1 MTRPTAQDALTEEE
15 LENLLAQVATGGS
28 AGKRNLALLTLMADT
43 GLRIAEALAL
53 TTGDLVKPGGVVTH
67 VQVRHGKGG
76 KTARLSVTQRAALRL
91 GVWLE
96 ARPALGVGN
105 GAVFCTVSRGTRGG
119 FGGEHALE
127 PGRPLSARYVRQM
140 LDRKAR
146 EAGLE
151 RHISPHTLRHT
162 FATHLLRQTGNLELT
177 RKALRHT
184 NVTTTAA
191 IYSHL
196 QPRDVEEA
204 VLALR
209 GGAAGTQAQPA
220 PVDPQVAALA
230 AALGNLSAE
239 QRQAL
244 VAALGG
250 K

>member
-1 MTRPTAQDALTEEE
+1 
-15 LENLLAQVATGGS
+15 
-28 AGKRNLALLTLMADT
+28 MADT

-53 TTGDLVKPGGVVTH
+53 TTGDLVKEGGVVTH

-76 KTARLSVTQRAALRL
+76 KTARLPVTQRAAVRL

-96 ARPALGVGN
+96 ARPDLGLSN
-105 GAVFCTVSRGTRGG
+105 GAVFCTVSRGRRGG
-119 FGGEHALE
+119 FGGERTLE
-127 PGRPLSARYVRQM
+127 PGRPLSARYVRQL

-146 EAGLE
+146 EAGIE

-177 RKALRHT
+177 RKALRHA

-209 GGAAGTQAQPA
+209 NGVSPLSA
-220 PVDPQVAALA
+220 PSDPQVRALA
-230 AALGNLSAE
+230 AALASLTE
-239 QRQAL
+239 DQRQAL
-244 VAALGG
+244 MAARGG

>member
-1 MTRPTAQDALTEEE
+1 MNRPTAQDALTEEE
-15 LENLLAQVATGGS
+15 LEHLLAQVPTRGP
-28 AGKRNLALLTLMADT
+28 AGKRNLALLTLLSDT

-53 TTGDLVKPGGVVTH
+53 TTGDLVKQGGVVTH

-76 KTARLSVTQRAALRL
+76 KTARLPVTQRAAVRL

-96 ARPALGVGN
+96 ARPALGLGN
-105 GAVFCTVSRGTRGG
+105 GAVFCTISRGLRGG
-119 FGGEHALE
+119 FGGEHALA
-127 PGRPLSARYVRQM
+127 PGRPIGARYVRQL

-146 EAGLE
+146 EAGIE

-177 RKALRHT
+177 RKALRHA

-209 GGAAGTQAQPA
+209 GAATEAVAQPA
-220 PVDPQVAALA
+220 PADPQVMALA

-239 QRQAL
+239 QR
-244 VAALGG
+244 AALAAALENR
-250 K
+250 